1 MNEASVL
8 PPSPDHLVPLASGW
22 SAWRWAVLRAPGFP
36 AVEVTRLAAP
46 EAVEAA
52 DRFLERGEPPT
63 ERPSVREAV
72 TRGSARAGAA
82 LREIAGGAL
91 FREALTWQNRAALH
105 GSIDSLLRRA
115 PGATD
120 SETRRHERVAALY
133 LQRYCVKNETIGFFG
148 PVGWAELAPTGPAL
162 QVLTGPGLLAE
173 RHVYFERWCIA
184 ALAEKLSGSREL
196 KAGLAPRRMPSL
208 RLEGHGLH
216 YGAGRL
222 VELPGGFA
230 AVLAACDG
238 RRSAGDIARALASS
252 GEEFMSEEEVLEA
265 LDELEAK
272 QLIAWGFDIPTSGAP
287 HPERAL
293 RATLERLKES
303 QAQQE
308 ALRALDELEQA
319 RDAAARAAGDA
330 AAVDRAL
337 EGLDDTF
344 TRLTGRPARR
354 NAGKIYAGRTLAY
367 EDCRRG
373 DSVRLGPGLMARL
386 APPLSLVLQSA
397 RWFSHTIAEHFRG
410 ALLELHRKLV
420 SASGSPRVTL
430 GHFSRHLPELF
441 PGAGARQSIV
451 SRAREELMARWARVL
466 EPEKQGA
473 RRVSR
478 TCQELSARVGDL
490 FSAPHPGWPTAR
502 YHSPDVLIA
511 ATSAE
516 AIERGDY
523 LLVLGELHAGL
534 NTVVSPMFLKE
545 HPHPEVLIRARE
557 HDIPE
562 PCVAPVWS
570 AERSRA
576 DISSPARHDL
586 ELENGAVRSWRPE
599 EQVLEESELVVEE
612 VSGQV
617 VVRSRDGARSFDAI
631 AFLEVHLIAEAHG
644 RFALLP
650 PAPHTPRV
658 TVDGVVLSREQW
670 RLRSEEL
677 PAAVGTWQDR
687 FIAIRGWARRLG
699 LPRHVMVK
707 LPEEPKPL
715 YLDLM
720 SPLYVD
726 LFCRKAYDAGHVTLT
741 EMLPSVDEL
750 WLVDGE
756 GRRYTSEL
764 RFAAVD
770 PKPWRAP

>member
-1 MNEASVL
+1 M
-8 PPSPDHLVPLASGW
+8 
-22 SAWRWAVLRAPGFP
+22 
-36 AVEVTRLAAP
+36 EVTRLAAP
-46 EAVEAA
+46 EAAEAA
-52 DRFLERGEPPT
+52 DRFLDRGAPAAERQAACD
-63 ERPSVREAV
+63 AV
-72 TRGSARAGAA
+72 SRGAARAGAA
-82 LREIAGGAL
+82 LRELAGGSR
-91 FREALTWQNRAALH
+91 FREALAWQNRSALH
-105 GSIDSLLRRA
+105 GSIDALLRRA

-120 SETRRHERVAALY
+120 SETRRHERVAAMY

-148 PVGWAELAPTGPAL
+148 PVGWAELASTGPAL

-173 RHVYFERWCIA
+173 RHVYFERWCID
-184 ALAEKLSGSREL
+184 ALAEKLSDSREL
-196 KAGLAPRRMPSL
+196 RGGLAPRRMPTL
-208 RLEGHGLH
+208 RLEGRTLH
-216 YGAGRL
+216 YGAGRR
-222 VELPGGFA
+222 VELPGEFA

-238 RRSAGDIARALASS
+238 MRPASDIARELASS
-252 GEEFMSEEEVLEA
+252 GGDFTSEEEVLDA
-265 LDELEAK
+265 LDELKARK
-272 QLIAWGFDIPTSGAP
+272 LIAWGFDIPTSGAP

-293 RATLERLKES
+293 RAALERLKES
-303 QAQQE
+303 QPRQE
-308 ALRALDELEQA
+308 ALRALDELEHA
-319 RDAAARAAGDA
+319 RDVAAQAAGDA

-344 TRLTGRPARR
+344 TRLTGRPAQRK
-354 NAGKIYAGRTLAY
+354 AGKIYAGRTLAY

-373 DSVRLGPGLMARL
+373 DSVRLGPELMARL

-397 RWFSHTIAEHFRG
+397 RWFSHTIAEHYRG
-410 ALLELHRKLV
+410 ALLALHRQLV
-420 SASGSPRVTL
+420 SASGSPRIDL
-430 GHFSRHLPELF
+430 GHFSQHLPELF
-441 PGAGARQSIV
+441 PGGSDKPSIV

-466 EPEKQGA
+466 EPRAGE
-473 RRVSR
+473 RRVVR
-478 TCQELSARVGDL
+478 TCHELSARTHDL
-490 FSAPHPGWPTAR
+490 FAAPHPGWPTAR

-511 ATSAE
+511 AASAQ
-516 AIERGDY
+516 AFERGDY

-545 HPHPEVLIRARE
+545 HPSPEVLIRARE
-557 HDIPE
+557 HDLPE

-576 DISSPARHDL
+576 DISSPARHDIDI
-586 ELENGAVRSWRPE
+586 EDGAVRSWRSR
-599 EQVLEESELVVEE
+599 EQVLEETELVVEE
-612 VSGQV
+612 VSGQIV
-617 VVRSRDGARSFDAI
+617 IRSRDGTRSFDAI
-631 AFLEVHLIAEAHG
+631 AFLERHLIAEAHG
-644 RFALLP
+644 RFTLLP

-658 TVDGVVLSREQW
+658 TVDGVVFSREQW
-670 RLRSEEL
+670 RLHREEL
-677 PAAVGTWQDR
+677 PAEAGTWQDG

-699 LPRHVMVK
+699 LPRHLMVK

-726 LFCRKAYDAGHVTLT
+726 IFCRKARDAAQVTLT